1 MKLVTLEDS
10 MSSLSATNSK
20 TPLITSYSPSQSSP
34 KSLGNEVPHFS
45 WLNNND
51 VLYDA
56 LGSVNTR
63 VPGSAFGLVMPETT
77 NNSGFGLFRNRHD
90 RPIVVV
96 TETYSGDNTNPMF
109 QNLQETGAWGNDPVI
124 LEVPRGEGGGY
135 MERTIF
141 PHMRNKVIPALTRLE
156 NEGPSNRL
164 ILVKIVGRPRTWR
177 YFGEL
182 ALQYAEL
189 AVNLAMDYAAPY
201 VGKFLDVPVSDFLN
215 LKPMI
220 MSLVKNQPVD
230 INSLAQAAS
239 MVVPSDIRPTLSKAS
254 QFYQNVQQGQYAA
267 AAKDLGVDLSGVD
280 RILND
285 FASGVPDVAAKT
297 AQGIY
302 VMDTINQVR
311 GSIRSGTAKQEIIQ
325 NGTITKTPA
334 LQNLILSAMSTTTAA
349 VPRAIEISGLTAK
362 ETSDLQSAKE
372 WRGIYQIAHGV
383 PVTPCSLDRIA
394 VRGLVERAR
403 ELYQKGYTTMNM
415 PSIVP
420 ADKRDCF
427 SDEIRAQTGVSTTG
441 GSGKLSPVFLMGV
454 AGAAGLAYFA
464 LRK

>member
-1 MKLVTLEDS
+1 MKLVTLEDNFG
-10 MSSLSATNSK
+10 SLSAPTKGSG
-20 TPLITSYSPSQSSP
+20 LITSSSPSQNSP
-34 KSLGNEVPHFS
+34 TSLRNEVPHFS
-45 WLNNND
+45 WLTNDD

-63 VPGSAFGLVMPETT
+63 VPGSAFGLMMPETT

-141 PHMRNKVIPALTRLE
+141 PNIRNKVIPALTRLE
-156 NEGPSNRL
+156 NEGASNRL

-201 VGKFLDVPVSDFLN
+201 VGKFLDIPVSDFLN
-215 LKPMI
+215 LKPFI
-220 MSLVKNQPVD
+220 TSLVKDQPVD
-230 INSLAQAAS
+230 IGSLAQAAS
-239 MVVPSDIRPTLSKAS
+239 LVVPSDIRPTLGKAAE
-254 QFYQNVQQGQYAA
+254 FYQNVQQGQYMA

-302 VMDTINQVR
+302 IMDTINQVR

-334 LQNLILSAMSTTTAA
+334 LQNLILSAMNTTTAA
-349 VPRAIEISGLTAK
+349 VPRAVEISGLTAK

-403 ELYQKGYTTMNM
+403 ELYQKGYKTMNM

-427 SDEIRAQTGVSTTG
+427 SDEIRAQTGISTTG
-441 GSGKLSPVFLMGV
+441 GSGKVSPVFLMGI